1 MKSKSLKVCK
11 IILFRVESIWVR
23 IYIFH
28 LVTRD
33 TIIFVGLIGALKS
46 RGIRERKEI
55 EEKHEEEIQFLLRI
69 NEKRRNQLS
78 NILV

>member
-23 IYIFH
+23 IFH